1 MQVNL
6 LPDDSQSQSIFT
18 DFDLYLISEGRHEQL
33 WQVLGSHVRE
43 NAGTSGVNFA
53 VWAPNAQAVRVMGDF
68 NGWNSEHHAMG
79 SLGRSGIWELFIPQA
94 SPGQYYKYEIQ
105 TTDGS
110 WKTNADPMAF
120 ATELPPANASRVYE
134 SSYAWNDSAWL
145 IRRADNNPHVQP
157 TSVYEVHIG
166 SWKPGLG
173 YRELATELV
182 NYVVDLGYTHVE
194 FMPVAEHPYA
204 PSWGYQVTS
213 YYAPSSRF
221 GEPDDFRFLVDA
233 LHQAGIGVI
242 VDWVPAHFPKD
253 AWALARFDGT
263 ALYEHED
270 PHRGEHPDWGTY
282 VFNFGRKEVRN
293 FLTANALYWLKEYH
307 IDALRVDAVSSM
319 LYLDYSREE
328 GEWTPNEFGG
338 REYLEAVSFLQEV
351 NAMVYAQVP
360 GAMMIAEESTAWGG
374 VTAPTNVGGL
384 GFGLKW
390 NMGWMHDSLEYMKED
405 PIHRRY
411 HHSTMTFSLVYAWS
425 ENYVLP
431 LSHDEVVHGKGS
443 LYTRMPGD
451 HWQKLANLRAYLAF
465 MWAHPGKKLLFMGGD
480 FGQQSEWNSGQSL
493 DWHLV
498 EQDES
503 HRGVQATVRAMNA
516 IYKSQPALWER
527 DNEPGGFQ
535 WLIVDGGEDNVF
547 AWLRSDHNGQVLV
560 SVTNLSPVVRH
571 DYRLGVPST
580 GDWVEVLNTDCAE
593 FGGSD
598 VRNESVL
605 GYEGSVQGQPAH
617 ISVTLAPLATLWFVL
632 KTER

>member
-1 MQVNL
+1 M
-6 LPDDSQSQSIFT
+6 SESIFT
-18 DFDLYLISEGRHEQL
+18 DVDLYLISEGRHEQL
-33 WQVLGSHVRE
+33 WQVLGAHVRE
-43 NAGTSGVNFA
+43 VDGTTGVNFA
-53 VWAPNAQAVRVMGDF
+53 VWAPNALAVRIMGDF

-79 SLGRSGIWELFIPQA
+79 SLGRSGIWELFVPGA
-94 SPGQYYKYEIQ
+94 TPGQYYKYDIQ
-105 TTDGS
+105 TRDGH

-120 ATELPPANASRVYE
+120 ATELPPANASRIYE
-134 SSYAWNDSAWL
+134 SSYHWNDSTWL
-145 IRRADNNPHVQP
+145 THRAQTNPHVQP

-233 LHQAGIGVI
+233 LHQADIGVI

-328 GEWTPNEFGG
+328 GQWTPNEFGG

-384 GFGLKW
+384 GFGMKW
-390 NMGWMHDSLEYMKED
+390 NMGWMHDSLEYMKEE

-411 HHSTMTFSLVYAWS
+411 HHGTMTFSLVYAWS

-443 LYTRMPGD
+443 LYARMPGD

-480 FGQQSEWNSGQSL
+480 FGQQVEWNAGQSL

-498 EQDES
+498 EQEES
-503 HRGVQATVRAMNA
+503 HRGIQATVRAMNS
-516 IYKSQPALWER
+516 IYKSHPALWER

-535 WLIVDGGEDNVF
+535 WLIVDGSEDNVF
-547 AWLRSDHNGQVLV
+547 AWLRWDHNGQSLV
-560 SVTNLSPVVRH
+560 SVTNMSPVVRH
-571 DYRLGVPST
+571 DYRLGVPCT
-580 GDWVEVLNTDCAE
+580 GEWIEVLNTDRAE

-598 VRNESVL
+598 VQNGSVP

-617 ISVTLAPLATLWFVL
+617 ISVTLAPLATSWFVL